1 MMRTLAH
8 ALCLSQQAMHSDHRR
23 KIDAGLFSSHVSFNQ
38 NHAQW
43 KSAEEWVRAGKSS
56 IDVPNSK
63 KSPRPRSFLFSFL
76 PKTSVVVTPKGGGA
90 PVSTQVPLGCF
101 FAFDGHVNPPRALF
115 LKCQFVLTSQ
125 PGKTWRRCV
134 SSPTSTPA
142 FLCARERLK
151 IPANKQV

>member
-125 PGKTWRRCV
+125 PGKTWRR
-134 SSPTSTPA
+134 
-142 FLCARERLK
+142 
-151 IPANKQV
+151 